1 MLSKIKQ
8 IVIQKSGKG
17 NSIVIVDRD
26 KYVERM
32 KNFWSDQSKF
42 QKIALKDE
50 SFLNFVTSQEKRIDE
65 IYKKLDN
72 CNSVSEETRRH
83 LKAARTKPRINK
95 NNGSCKLHK
104 KMCRW
109 LSTFQTNFI
118 CFTNTYKP
126 AKYLLPVLE
135 PLTKNKYT
143 SKDSFNFATEIV
155 EQDSSKVMESVDID
169 SLYTNIPLEE
179 IIEIW
184 TNNLFKN
191 SNIVDGLKKSEFLSK
206 QPKSRILY
214 LIIYYTNKLTE

>member
-1 MLSKIKQ
+1 M
-8 IVIQKSGKG
+8 
-17 NSIVIVDRD
+17 
-26 KYVERM
+26 
-32 KNFWSDQSKF
+32 
-42 QKIALKDE
+42 
-50 SFLNFVTSQEKRIDE
+50 NFVTSQEKRIDE

-155 EQDSSKVMESVDID
+155 EQDSSKLMESVDID
-169 SLYTNIPLEE
+169 LLYTNIPLEE
-179 IIEIW
+179 IIEIR

>member
-17 NSIVIVDRD
+17 NSIVIVERD

-32 KNFWSDQSKF
+32 ENFWSDQSKF
-42 QKIALKDE
+42 QIIALKDGN
-50 SFLNFVTSQEKRIDE
+50 FLNFVTSEEKRIDE

-72 CNSVSEETRRH
+72 SNSMSEETRRH
-83 LKAARTKPRINK
+83 LKAAITRPRIMY
-95 NNGSCKLHK
+95 GSCKLHK

-143 SKDSFNFATEIV
+143 SKDSFNFATEIA
-155 EQDSSKVMESVDID
+155 EQDSSKFMGSVDIN
-169 SLYTNIPLEE
+169 SLYTNIPFQEL
-179 IIEIW
+179 IEIR

-191 SNIVDGLKKSEFLSK
+191 SNIVDGFKKSEFLSK
-206 QPKSRILY
+206 QPKCRILY
-214 LIIYYTNKLTE
+214 LIIYYRSKLTE

>member
-1 MLSKIKQ
+1 M
-8 IVIQKSGKG
+8 
-17 NSIVIVDRD
+17 
-26 KYVERM
+26 
-32 KNFWSDQSKF
+32 
-42 QKIALKDE
+42 
-50 SFLNFVTSQEKRIDE
+50 
-65 IYKKLDN
+65 
-72 CNSVSEETRRH
+72 SEETRRH
-83 LKAARTKPRINK
+83 LKAARTIARIIK

-118 CFTNTYKP
+118 CFTNTYKL

-143 SKDSFNFATEIV
+143 SKDSFNFATEIA
-155 EQDSSKVMESVDID
+155 EQDSSKFMGSVDID

-179 IIEIW
+179 IIEIR

-214 LIIYYTNKLTE
+214 LIIFYTNNLT

>member
-1 MLSKIKQ
+1 MLSKLKQ
-8 IVIQKSGKG
+8 IVIQKSGRG
-17 NSIVIVDRD
+17 NSIVIVDRGE
-26 KYVERM
+26 YVERM
-32 KNFWSDQSKF
+32 ENFWSDQRKL
-42 QKIALKDE
+42 QIIALKDGN
-50 SFLNFVTSQEKRIDE
+50 FLNFVTSQEKRIDE

-72 CNSVSEETRRH
+72 SNSMSEETRRH
-83 LKAARTKPRINK
+83 LKAAITRPRIMY
-95 NNGSCKLHK
+95 GSCKLHK

-155 EQDSSKVMESVDID
+155 EQDSSKFMRSVDID
-169 SLYTNIPLEE
+169 SLYTNIPFEE
-179 IIEIW
+179 LIEIR

-214 LIIYYTNKLTE
+214 LIIFCTNKLT

>member
-8 IVIQKSGKG
+8 IVIQKSGKD
-17 NSIVIVDRD
+17 NSIVIVDRE
-26 KYVERM
+26 KYIERTEH
-32 KNFWSDQSKF
+32 FWSDQSKF

-50 SFLNFVTSQEKRIDE
+50 NFSNFVTSEEKRIDE
-65 IYKKLDN
+65 IYRKLDN
-72 CNSVSEETRRH
+72 CNTMSEETRRH
-83 LKAARTKPRINK
+83 LKAARTIARIIK

-155 EQDSSKVMESVDID
+155 EQDSSKFMGSVDID
-169 SLYTNIPLEE
+169 SLYTNIPFEE
-179 IIEIW
+179 LIEIH

-191 SNIVDGLKKSEFLSK
+191 SNIGDGLKKSEFLSK
-206 QPKSRILY
+206 QPKSRF
-214 LIIYYTNKLTE
+214 IIFYTNKLT

>member
-32 KNFWSDQSKF
+32 ENFWSDQSKF
-42 QKIALKDE
+42 QIIALKDGN
-50 SFLNFVTSQEKRIDE
+50 FLNFVTSEEKRIDE

-72 CNSVSEETRRH
+72 SNSMSEETRRH
-83 LKAARTKPRINK
+83 LKAAITRPRMMY
-95 NNGSCKLHK
+95 GSCKLHK

-143 SKDSFNFATEIV
+143 SKDSFNFATEIA
-155 EQDSSKVMESVDID
+155 EQDSSKFMGSVDIN
-169 SLYTNIPLEE
+169 SLYANIPLEE
-179 IIEIW
+179 IIEIR

-214 LIIYYTNKLTE
+214 LIIFYTNNLT